1 MYEEFNENEKD
12 CLMEKG
18 LGDFCK
24 VKLWEVWNKSLSLLE
39 FDIVIKMV
47 DIFDRELKEED

>member
-12 CLMEKG
+12 CMMEKG

-24 VKLWEVWNKSLSLLE
+24 VKLWEIWNNSLSLLE
-39 FDIVIKMV
+39 LDIVIKMV